1 MDVIREHLMYKN
13 SHLIICMKDLTS
25 QEQYEC
31 IRIILERQSSVS
43 ICKHDSTNQ
52 YMDILISK
60 LQLAL
65 ASCLVVQPQL
75 RDFLPLVKEQ

>member
-13 SHLIICMKDLTS
+13 SHLIICMRELTS

-31 IRIILERQSSVS
+31 IRIILERKADVS
-43 ICKHDSTNQ
+43 ICKHNATNQ
-52 YMDILISK
+52 YMDILIAK
-60 LQLAL
+60 LNLGL

-75 RDFLPLVKEQ
+75 RDFSPLIKE